1 MAISLAPTSAASA
14 VARWA
19 RLLTLPDGTRVHVR
33 PILPTDRARLAEA
46 ARRLSP
52 ESRYRRFFS
61 PLTELSEAQLDH
73 LTRIDYIDHFA
84 LVAFLPGA
92 GGDTR
97 LAVARYVRDRDQPDQ
112 AEVAVTVAD
121 DWQGRGVGTALLEA
135 LAEVAR
141 ANRIRRF
148 VASVLSDNRA
158 MRQVFSHYP
167 GHAEF
172 AGDGV
177 VQVVLDLDGD
187 HGRVERRPG

>member
-1 MAISLAPTSAASA
+1 VAITVLPVSPTAA

-19 RLLTLPDGTRVHVR
+19 RLLTLPDGTRLHVR
-33 PILPTDRARLAEA
+33 PILPSDRARLAEA

-61 PLTELSEAQLDH
+61 PLAELSEAQLDH
-73 LTRIDYIDHFA
+73 LTQIDYADHFA
-84 LVAFLPGA
+84 YVAFLPGA

-97 LAVARYVRDRDQPDQ
+97 LGVARYIRDPKVPDQ

-141 ANRIRRF
+141 ANGVHRF
-148 VASVLSDNRA
+148 VASVLADNLA
-158 MRQVFSHYP
+158 MRRVFSRYG
-167 GHAEF
+167 GHGEF
-172 AGDGV
+172 SGDGV
-177 VQVVLDLDGD
+177 VRVVFDLDRSSQPD
-187 HGRVERRPG
+187 